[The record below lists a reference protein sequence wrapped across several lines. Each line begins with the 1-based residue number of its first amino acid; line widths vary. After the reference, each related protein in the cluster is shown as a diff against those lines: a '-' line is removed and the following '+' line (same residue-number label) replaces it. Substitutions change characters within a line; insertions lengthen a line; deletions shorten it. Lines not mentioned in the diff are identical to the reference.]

1 VTEPATSIAG
11 TIAAGAGA
19 VLIASLGLEPAP
31 LFWSPVGASL
41 RLSFA
46 AATSRAR
53 ATVVFV
59 AVVLVCSLFGAW
71 LAQRFF
77 AGERLSRNAFACALA
92 VMFHPALNAAVTR
105 IPALLDGLMR
115 KLGIGGPP

>member
-31 LFWSPVGASL
+31 LFWSLVGASL
-41 RLSFA
+41 GMSFA

-71 LAQRFF
+71 LAQHFF
-77 AGERLSRNAFACALA
+77 EGERLSRNAFACILA
-92 VMFHPALNAAVTR
+92 IAFHPALNAAVTR
-105 IPALLDGLMR
+105 IPAVLDGLMR